1 MSWKWHRSISHR
13 YKSKNYDAYSFSFFS
28 IYLQGISAKTK
39 CLIETY
45 DKEFIVSTN
54 FKVEIQKEHFSLKW
68 TSSFL
73 LCSFNF
79 KIRSKFKQVYL
90 INKDNEPKKTEGL
103 PKLRIHYP
111 EKDAKE
117 TSSRQEIEKMAV
129 CVKPFHLKF
138 NRALWVSFKVVRSFW
153 SQACEAV
160 LKIALIKLKKEHW
173 VSKTYKFL

>member
-1 MSWKWHRSISHR
+1 MKNDINPSLIDISL
-13 YKSKNYDAYSFSFFS
+13 KTTYDAYSFSFFS

-73 LCSFNF
+73 LCSGNPNF
-79 KIRSKFKQVYL
+79 KIRSKFKHVYL
-90 INKDNEPKKTEGL
+90 INKDNEPKKITEDL

-111 EKDAKE
+111 EKDAKDTKE
-117 TSSRQEIEKMAV
+117 IKEIEKMAV

-138 NRALWVSFKVVRSFW
+138 NRALWVSFKVDR
-153 SQACEAV
+153 
-160 LKIALIKLKKEHW
+160 
-173 VSKTYKFL
+173 